1 MASKG
6 ASSRA
11 AARKQKDKWKAKRW
25 YTIRAPRHPWH
36 FKVIGETLGEED
48 ELLIGRMYEITQQE
62 VDGDFSKMHVKLK
75 FRVTEVIGQDAIT
88 EFAGHEV
95 LKDHVRRQVRRY
107 RGKVDDVIDAIT
119 EDGYYVRIK
128 PFLIT
133 QGRVKTSQ
141 KQGIRDACRDVI
153 LQAGA
158 RNTWIALQKLI
169 LSGELEESLEKAA
182 RKIASM
188 KIVIIRKSQ
197 LVQEGVVVEEGPT
210 LDEILDNESK
220 AATAKKAALDAAL
233 EDDDSDEETPD
244 VLAAAEASADDADKT
259 VEEADESPDDAPD
272 YASLKV
278 TEIKELLKAA
288 GKKTS
293 GKKDEL
299 IARLTEEVAEEVQE
313 DVVEASDAPDYTS
326 MKVVDLKELLKAAGK
341 KTSGKKDELI
351 ARLNE

>member
-25 YTIRAPRHPWH
+25 YTIRAPRQPWH

-75 FRVTEVIGQDAIT
+75 FRVTEIIGQDAIT

-141 KQGIRDACRDVI
+141 KQAMREACRDVV
-153 LQAGA
+153 LQAAA
-158 RNTWIALQKLI
+158 RNTWIALQKQI
-169 LSGELEESLEKAA
+169 LSGELEQSLEAAA
-182 RKIASM
+182 RKVVSV
-188 KIVIIRKSQ
+188 KTVFIRKSQ
-197 LVQEGVVVEEGPT
+197 LVQEGVVVEDGPT
-210 LDEILDNESK
+210 LDEIRDNEAK
-220 AATAKKAALDAAL
+220 AAAAKKAALEAAMGD
-233 EDDDSDEETPD
+233 EDSEDETPD
-244 VLAAAEASADDADKT
+244 VLAAAEAAADDADESDDEAEEET
-259 VEEADESPDDAPD
+259 EDDVAIEEDAAEEEATEEEEATDSSDEEPD
-272 YASLKV
+272 Y
-278 TEIKELLKAA
+278 
-288 GKKTS
+288 S
-293 GKKDEL
+293 GMK
-299 IARLTEEVAEEVQE
+299 VAE
-313 DVVEASDAPDYTS
+313 
-326 MKVVDLKELLKAAGK
+326 LKELLKAAGK
-341 KTSGKKDELI
+341 PVSGKKAELI
-351 ARLNE
+351 ARLQE

>member
-25 YTIRAPRHPWH
+25 YTIRAPRQPWH

-75 FRVTEVIGQDAIT
+75 FRVTEIVGQDAIT

-141 KQGIRDACRDVI
+141 KKGIRDACREVI
-153 LQAGA
+153 LQAAA
-158 RNTWIALQKLI
+158 RNTWMALQKQI
-169 LSGELEESLEKAA
+169 LSGELEQSVEKAA
-182 RKIASM
+182 RKVVSV
-188 KIVIIRKSQ
+188 KTVFIRKSQ
-197 LVQEGVVVEEGPT
+197 LVQEGVIVEDGPT

-220 AATAKKAALDAAL
+220 AASAKKAALEAAM
-233 EDDDSDEETPD
+233 EDDDSEDETPD
-244 VLAAAEASADDADKT
+244 VLAAAEASADDADD
-259 VEEADESPDDAPD
+259 ADETEDDAEEVDDAATEEEPAESTEDAPD

-278 TEIKELLKAA
+278 
-288 GKKTS
+288 
-293 GKKDEL
+293 
-299 IARLTEEVAEEVQE
+299 AE
-313 DVVEASDAPDYTS
+313 
-326 MKVVDLKELLKAAGK
+326 LKELLKAAGK
-341 KTSGKKDELI
+341 PVSGKKAELI
-351 ARLNE
+351 ARLQE

>member
-1 MASKG
+1 MATKG

-25 YTIRAPRHPWH
+25 FTIRAPRQPWH

-75 FRVTEVIGQDAIT
+75 FRVTEIIGQDAIT
-88 EFAGHEV
+88 EFVGHEV

-141 KQGIRDACRDVI
+141 KKGIRDACRDVI
-153 LQAGA
+153 LQAAA
-158 RNTWIALQKLI
+158 RNTWIALQKQI
-169 LSGELEESLEKAA
+169 LSGELEQSVEKAA
-182 RKIASM
+182 RKIASV
-188 KIVIIRKSQ
+188 KIVFIRKSQ
-197 LVQEGVVVEEGPT
+197 LVQEGVIVADGPT
-210 LDEILDNESK
+210 LDDVLDNESK
-220 AATAKKAALDAAL
+220 ASAAKNAALDAAM
-233 EDDDSDEETPD
+233 EDDDSDDDAPD
-244 VLAAAEASADDADKT
+244 VLAAAEASAGDADETKDGSGEGEEA
-259 VEEADESPDDAPD
+259 VEEVQEEAAESTDDAPD

-278 TEIKELLKAA
+278 
-288 GKKTS
+288 
-293 GKKDEL
+293 
-299 IARLTEEVAEEVQE
+299 AE
-313 DVVEASDAPDYTS
+313 
-326 MKVVDLKELLKAAGK
+326 LKELLKAAGK
-341 KTSGKKDELI
+341 PVSGKKAELI
-351 ARLNE
+351 ARLQE

>member
-1 MASKG
+1 MATKG

-25 YTIRAPRHPWH
+25 FTIRAPRQPWH

-75 FRVTEVIGQDAIT
+75 FRVTEIIGQDAIT
-88 EFAGHEV
+88 EFVGHEV

-141 KQGIRDACRDVI
+141 KKGIRDACRNVI
-153 LQAGA
+153 LQAAA
-158 RNTWIALQKLI
+158 RNTWIALQKQI
-169 LSGELEESLEKAA
+169 LSGELEQSVEKAA
-182 RKIASM
+182 RKIASV
-188 KIVIIRKSQ
+188 KIVFIRKSQ
-197 LVQEGVVVEEGPT
+197 LVQEGVIVQDGPT
-210 LDEILDNESK
+210 LDDILDNESK
-220 AATAKKAALDAAL
+220 ASAAKKAALAAAM
-233 EDDDSDEETPD
+233 EDDDSDDDAPD
-244 VLAAAEASADDADKT
+244 VLAAAEASADDADETKDGSDEDEEA
-259 VEEADESPDDAPD
+259 VEEVQEEAAESTGDAPD

-278 TEIKELLKAA
+278 AELKVLLKAA
-288 GKKTS
+288 GKPVS

-299 IARLTEEVAEEVQE
+299 IARLQE
-313 DVVEASDAPDYTS
+313 
-326 MKVVDLKELLKAAGK
+326 
-341 KTSGKKDELI
+341 
-351 ARLNE
+351 

>member
-1 MASKG
+1 MATKG

-25 YTIRAPRHPWH
+25 YKIRAPRQPWH

-62 VDGDFSKMHVKLK
+62 VDGDFSKLHVKLK
-75 FRVTEVIGQDAIT
+75 FRVTEIVGQDAIT
-88 EFAGHEV
+88 EFVGHEV

-141 KQGIRDACRDVI
+141 KQGIRDACRDVV
-153 LQAGA
+153 LQAAA

-169 LSGELEESLEKAA
+169 LSGELEQSLEKAA
-182 RKIASM
+182 RTIASM
-188 KIVIIRKSQ
+188 KIVMIRKSQ

-210 LDEILDNESK
+210 LDEIIDNESK
-220 AATAKKAALDAAL
+220 AAAAKNAALEAAM
-233 EDDDSDEETPD
+233 EDDDSDEEAPD
-244 VLAAAEASADDADKT
+244 VLAAAEAAADDSGEEAEDQEAEEDAEDDEP
-259 VEEADESPDDAPD
+259 VEEVVEEEVQEDAVEAPDAPD

-278 TEIKELLKAA
+278 TE
-288 GKKTS
+288 
-293 GKKDEL
+293 
-299 IARLTEEVAEEVQE
+299 
-313 DVVEASDAPDYTS
+313 
-326 MKVVDLKELLKAAGK
+326 LKELLKAAGK
-341 KTSGKKDELI
+341 KVSGKKDELI

>member
-25 YTIRAPRHPWH
+25 YTIRAPRQPWH

-75 FRVTEVIGQDAIT
+75 FRVTEVVGQDAIT

-141 KQGIRDACRDVI
+141 KKGMRDACRDVV
-153 LQAGA
+153 LQAAA
-158 RNTWIALQKLI
+158 RNTWIALQKQI
-169 LSGELEESLEKAA
+169 LSGELEQALEKAA
-182 RKIASM
+182 RKIANV
-188 KIVIIRKSQ
+188 KIVMVRKSQ
-197 LVQEGVVVEEGPT
+197 LVQDGVIVEDGPT
-210 LDEILDNESK
+210 LDEILEDESRV
-220 AATAKKAALDAAL
+220 AASKKAALAAAM
-233 EDDDSDEETPD
+233 DDEDSDDEDSGDETPD
-244 VLAAAEASADDADKT
+244 VLAAAEASADVT
-259 VEEADESPDDAPD
+259 EEEPVEEEVAEVVEASEDAPD
-272 YASLKV
+272 YASMK
-278 TEIKELLKAA
+278 
-288 GKKTS
+288 
-293 GKKDEL
+293 
-299 IARLTEEVAEEVQE
+299 VAE
-313 DVVEASDAPDYTS
+313 
-326 MKVVDLKELLKAAGK
+326 LKELLKAAGK
-341 KTSGKKDELI
+341 PVSGKKAELI
-351 ARLNE
+351 ARLVE